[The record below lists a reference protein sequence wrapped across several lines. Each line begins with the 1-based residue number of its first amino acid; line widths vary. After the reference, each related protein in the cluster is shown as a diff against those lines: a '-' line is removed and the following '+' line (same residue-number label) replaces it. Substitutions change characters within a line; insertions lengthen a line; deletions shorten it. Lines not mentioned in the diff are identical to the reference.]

1 MENRFVGMKSRGCY
15 ETPGGTLIM
24 FAMRELE
31 ALTLDKNTLH
41 YKQQR
46 ALEYAEMVYNGLW
59 FTPLREALDAFFE
72 RSSETTTGEVKLRL
86 YKGNIEPLSRKSP
99 YSLYSLDIASFTMG
113 ASYDQ
118 KDALGFINLIGLPIK
133 VRALAEGRQSQ
144 MKLWGG
150 RFETGP
156 SEVFERFSGS
166 LDFDRR
172 LLDADIR
179 GSQAFARALERVGI
193 LTAEER
199 AQIVAAFDAIR
210 AEVGIAGVFRRRHRR
225 RRPHAGHPQAE
236 GNGRRRGRQD
246 PHRPQPQRAGFARYA
261 PLAARGVR
269 PRRAHC
275 CAAVMDALLDLAG
288 SYPDA
293 VIPGYTHLRRAQAVL
308 WPHYLL
314 AYFEMFARDWE
325 RFGEAR
331 AARQRAAARLRRAGR
346 QRFPVRPRRH
356 RPRSRLR
363 RHHAQQHGRFRR
375 PRFRPRF
382 PLRRQRHHDPP
393 QPPGRRLD
401 SLFQRRIRLAG
412 TGRWRHQR
420 LEPHAA
426 EEKSRFARADPR
438 QMRPRDRLA
447 DFADGHHEGPA
458 R

>member
-1 MENRFVGMKSRGCY
+1 MIAPWREWDIVSREDAIEYARAHNVPISATTTKIYSRDRNIWHISHEGGALEDPANAAPDEIWMLTKSPAEAPDKPGEVTIGFEKGAPVAVNGKKMKAFELLEALNAIGAEHGVGRIDLVENRFVGMKSRGCY
-15 ETPGGTLIM
+15 ETPGGALIM

-72 RSSETTTGEVKLRL
+72 KVSETTTGEVKLQL
-86 YKGNIEPLSRKSP
+86 YKGNIQPLSRKSP

-133 VRALAEGRQSQ
+133 VRAVQSGRAIQ

-172 LLDADIR
+172 LVDADIR

-199 AQIVAAFDAIR
+199 ERIVAAFEEIR
-210 AEVGIAGVFRRRHRR
+210 AEAASPAFFEGADGR

-236 GNGRRRGRQD
+236 GEA
-246 PHRPQPQRAGFARYA
+246 PAR
-261 PLAARGVR
+261 
-269 PRRAHC
+269 
-275 CAAVMDALLDLAG
+275 
-288 SYPDA
+288 
-293 VIPGYTHLRRAQAVL
+293 
-308 WPHYLL
+308 WPT
-314 AYFEMFARDWE
+314 RSTP
-325 RFGEAR
+325 
-331 AARQRAAARLRRAGR
+331 AAAATS
-346 QRFPVRPRRH
+346 
-356 RPRSRLR
+356 RSR
-363 RHHAQQHGRFRR
+363 
-375 PRFRPRF
+375 
-382 PLRRQRHHDPP
+382 
-393 QPPGRRLD
+393 
-401 SLFQRRIRLAG
+401 SIRACG
-412 TGRWRHQR
+412 CARNATACARCW
-420 LEPHAA
+420 AA
-426 EEKSRFARADPR
+426 
-438 QMRPRDRLA
+438 
-447 DFADGHHEGPA
+447 
-458 R
+458 